1 MNRRRAVTEGYK
13 YAALIVAPLPKG
25 EPARDRV
32 TEGYEYAEQLVFYN
46 IIFAFNTSYPPLGSQ
61 ARASLLAAINVNIA
75 ARSPPALCECARSSR
90 CGTHSGYP
98 LCYEMPCS
106 SSFTARGKGR
116 CPHAMD
122 KGYCAHLRQE
132 GKAITNAHATK
143 KPLPAGR
150 GGRRMRSRFF
160 TFSCPCRGRARPAS
174 PLRPALFYRRRRKC
188 HRDRR
193 SPSCRTCRARVRHA
207 PVRAT

>member
-1 MNRRRAVTEGYK
+1 M
-13 YAALIVAPLPKG
+13 
-25 EPARDRV
+25 

-46 IIFAFNTSYPPLGSQ
+46 IIFAFNTSYPPSARKLVQAFSPQSMLTLQLGRRPHS
-61 ARASLLAAINVNIA
+61 ANVLAHLAA
-75 ARSPPALCECARSSR
+75 ARTAGIRCAMKCLARPPLRQGAKDDA
-90 CGTHSGYP
+90 
-98 LCYEMPCS
+98 
-106 SSFTARGKGR
+106 
-116 CPHAMD
+116 PHAMD

-150 GGRRMRSRFF
+150 GGRRMRGRFF

-207 PVRAT
+207 PVRAA

>member
-1 MNRRRAVTEGYK
+1 MLSTPR
-13 YAALIVAPLPKG
+13 I
-25 EPARDRV
+25 
-32 TEGYEYAEQLVFYN
+32 
-46 IIFAFNTSYPPLGSQ
+46 PPLGSQ

-75 ARSPPALCECARSSR
+75 HLPFPFGSLGRAALCSRGHRPHSANVLAHLAAARTAGVRCAMKCLARP
-90 CGTHSGYP
+90 P
-98 LCYEMPCS
+98 LRQG
-106 SSFTARGKGR
+106 AKDDA
-116 CPHAMD
+116 PHAMD

-150 GGRRMRSRFF
+150 GGRRMRGRFF

-207 PVRAT
+207 PVRAA